1 MSNKQTQQKL
11 IVFTAPSGAG
21 KTTIVKHLINEFD
34 FLSFSV
40 SATTRDKR
48 TGENDGIDYY
58 FLHKMIFNDLIAR
71 DAFVEYEEVYDNQ
84 KYGTLKSE
92 VERRWES
99 GKSIVFDVD
108 VKGATKIKEYYKDQ
122 CLVVFVKPPSLD
134 ILIERLKNRDS
145 ESEVSLKK
153 RIARV
158 EREMKYEST
167 FDMVLVNDLLDV
179 ALKEAEFITQDFLM
193 SNHEHV
199 NN

>member
-1 MSNKQTQQKL
+1 M
-11 IVFTAPSGAG
+11 VFTAPSGAG
-21 KTTIVKHLINEFD
+21 KTTIVKHLLKEFD

-40 SATTRDKR
+40 SATTREKR
-48 TGENDGIDYY
+48 EGEQDGIDYY
-58 FLHKMIFNDLIAR
+58 FLHKFIFKDMIAR
-71 DAFVEYEEVYDNQ
+71 EAFVEYEEVYDNQ
-84 KYGTLKSE
+84 MYGTLIGE
-92 VERRWES
+92 VERKWNN

-122 CLVVFVKPPSLD
+122 CLVVFIKPPSLE

-145 ESEVSLKK
+145 ESEASLQK

-158 EREMKYEST
+158 EREMKYENT

-193 SNHEHV
+193 SDHEHV